1 MLPRDLFHCLEAI
14 YQPEAEEQRDGPEDT
29 ETAIDK
35 SPEKRN
41 AADWPGDEG
50 EEDHG
55 DTSDDAELK
64 YPLVAK
70 RVSQGPKESDGEDEM
85 GEG

>member
-1 MLPRDLFHCLEAI
+1 MGLFHCLEAI
-14 YQPEAEEQRDGPEDT
+14 YQAEANEQRDGPENT

-35 SPEKRN
+35 SPKKRN
-41 AADWPGDEG
+41 AADWSSDKS
-50 EEDHG
+50 EEDNG
-55 DTSDDAELK
+55 DAGDNAELK

-70 RVSQGPKESDGEDEM
+70 RVSQRAQEGDGEYEM